1 MASLFSGYYRVNYDT
16 RNWLLVAK
24 GLAED
29 PSQFPPQS
37 KAQIINDAFAL
48 ASSGR
53 LDIAI
58 ALEAMT
64 FLKKEKDLIV
74 WQTTIK
80 ILEKMDE
87 SIGSTAANP
96 LFEVNI
102 KSIHPIALKC
112 ATSHLWTPVTERD
125 EFQRWPKVLCSDF
138 GLATVVDQLADSST
152 RVQIFIFKV

>member
-16 RNWLLVAK
+16 RNWLLLTK

-29 PSQFPPQS
+29 PSQFS
-37 KAQIINDAFAL
+37 SENKAQIINDAFAV

-53 LDIAI
+53 LDIVV
-58 ALEAMT
+58 ALEALT

-74 WQTTIK
+74 WQSAIQT
-80 ILEKMDE
+80 LQKMHDF
-87 SIGSTAANP
+87 IGSTGTNP

-102 KSIHPIALKC
+102 KPIALKC
-112 ATSHLWTPVTERD
+112 ATSHLWTPIGEWD

-138 GLATVVDQLADSST
+138 GLATVVAHLAGSCS
-152 RVQIFIFKV
+152 RVQIFIFKF